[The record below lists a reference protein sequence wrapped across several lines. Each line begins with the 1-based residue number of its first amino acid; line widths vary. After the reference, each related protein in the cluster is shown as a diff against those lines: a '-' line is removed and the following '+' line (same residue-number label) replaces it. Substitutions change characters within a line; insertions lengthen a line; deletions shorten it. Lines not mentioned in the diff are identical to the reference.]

1 MVYKI
6 ELHHPVTSHP
16 PDVTHVISAPMGP
29 FQVYHAA
36 LLLCTI
42 GNTKSTYACVANILA
57 ISTCQLLLCTPLSL
71 TIDRIQN

>member
-29 FQVYHAA
+29 FQVYHTA

-42 GNTKSTYACVANILA
+42 GNTKSTYARVANIPV
-57 ISTCQLLLCTPLSL
+57 TDTVLS
-71 TIDRIQN
+71 R